1 MGFDMDPEEMMEEMM
16 YQQEM
21 GMGGMMPGMEGSY
34 G

>member
-1 MGFDMDPEEMMEEMM
+1 MGFDMDPEEMM

-21 GMGGMMPGMEGSY
+21 AMGGMMPGMEGPY